1 MESAVHDFRPRAAR
15 RLAAFGALALV
26 PFAVV
31 DLAGG
36 HWTIGLP
43 MLVLSVLLVCG
54 VAALDRG
61 RYSVPLVLVVFG
73 APAVVVNAVG
83 LARVG
88 IMASYWSFVVAV
100 AYYLV
105 LPRRWAVG
113 LGAILFVVLT
123 PAMWVEFG
131 GQIASRYG
139 ISLVLV
145 SVFGHA
151 TVRLIDDRQ
160 QLLVDQMVRD
170 PLTGAFNRSTLT
182 PHLDRVVES
191 TAPTTLL
198 ALDVDHFKS
207 INDRF
212 GHDTGDQVL
221 RAIADVMR
229 SFDDPDTT
237 VYRIGGEEFLMV
249 VERTDAAAAR
259 HRAELLL
266 EHIRERVLLDDQPV
280 TASVGLAHLE
290 RGETIREWLER
301 ADRAMY
307 TSKHDGRD
315 RLTVG

>member
-15 RLAAFGALALV
+15 HLAAFGALALV

-31 DLAGG
+31 DLAAGD
-36 HWTIGLP
+36 WMIALP
-43 MLVLSVLLVCG
+43 MLVLSGLLVCG
-54 VAALDRG
+54 VWALDRG
-61 RYSVPLVLVVFG
+61 RYSVPLVLAVFG
-73 APAVVVNAVG
+73 LPAIVVNAVG

-88 IMASYWSFVVAV
+88 IMSSYWSFVIAA

-113 LGAILFVVLT
+113 LGAALLVVLT

-139 ISLVLV
+139 VSLGLV
-145 SVFGHA
+145 ALFGHA

-160 QLLVDQMVRD
+160 QLLVDQMMRD
-170 PLTGAFNRSTLT
+170 PLTGVFNRSTLT
-182 PHLDRVVES
+182 AHLERAARSS
-191 TAPTTLL
+191 TPATLL

-212 GHDTGDQVL
+212 GHDTGDRVL
-221 RAIADVMR
+221 RDIAEVML

-237 VYRIGGEEFLMV
+237 VYRVGGEEFLMV
-249 VERTDAAAAR
+249 VERTDAVAAR
-259 HRAELLL
+259 QRAEMLL
-266 EHIRERVLLDDQPV
+266 ERIRVRVLLGDHTV
-280 TASVGLAHLE
+280 TASVGLAE
-290 RGETIREWLER
+290 ADRAETIREWLAR
-301 ADRAMY
+301 ADRALY
-307 TSKHDGRD
+307 ASKHDGRD